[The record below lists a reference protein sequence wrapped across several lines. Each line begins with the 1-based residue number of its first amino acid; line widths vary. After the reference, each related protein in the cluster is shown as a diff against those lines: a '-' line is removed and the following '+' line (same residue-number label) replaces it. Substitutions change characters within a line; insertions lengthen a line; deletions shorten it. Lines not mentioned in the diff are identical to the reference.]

1 MVEFHSVSPLL
12 SIALIFLAAY
22 PAGLFARKLGVPA
35 VTGNILAGVLLGPSV
50 LGVFDR
56 TVAHDLEPITVFA
69 MGLITLITGAH
80 LNYRRLHNAL
90 RRILSVTILEVAG
103 TVSLVI
109 FGSLWVGADWETA
122 ILLGAIASATA
133 PATVLAVIREERAKG
148 LLVKTV
154 LASVALDNVL
164 CIVLF
169 AVATTQVAHLSG
181 SIDQPF
187 WIAAVDSLWD
197 VAQSAF
203 LGTVVAGFLLW
214 VVRRKGIEPF
224 SGLVVAILLTI
235 GGAQLLGVSP
245 LLAPLILGIILGNSG
260 RENEGLITSLE
271 SLQPMLLTCFFTL
284 AGVDLDLT
292 KLALMGSLG
301 GTYFLCRGAGKLG
314 GGFLGATLAGAVP
327 RLRNNIGPALLPQA
341 GLAIGLVVVLQGDT
355 RLPTELITTIT
366 NVVLATVV
374 LNELVGPPLVRR
386 SIARTEEAGKGRR
399 RVVEFLQEEH
409 IQTPLHAEDK
419 WDAIRRLAAFLIKS
433 HGIKEVTADDLIHSV
448 EERERTI
455 STAMGE
461 GVAIPHAKIP
471 AGPEI
476 LGAMGICPRGVDFDA
491 PDGNPVHFIV
501 MIATPKEDMDKHLQ
515 VMAAVARIVSDA
527 DIRARLITARNP
539 AEAFEAIETGLSESY
554 NYFLED

>member
-1 MVEFHSVSPLL
+1 MEFHAVSPLL
-12 SIALIFLAAY
+12 SIALIFIAAY
-22 PAGLFARKLGVPA
+22 PAGLLARKLGVPA
-35 VTGNILAGVLLGPSV
+35 VTGNILAGVFLGPSV

-56 TVAHDLEPITVFA
+56 NVAHDLEPITVFA

-90 RRILSVTILEVAG
+90 GRILSVTVFEVTG
-103 TVSLVI
+103 TVCLVV
-109 FGSLWVGADWETA
+109 FGARWVGATWETSL
-122 ILLGAIASATA
+122 LLGAISSATA

-148 LLVKTV
+148 LLVKTL

-164 CIVLF
+164 CIILF

-181 SIDQPF
+181 SVNQSF
-187 WIAAVDSLWD
+187 WMAAMVPLWD
-197 VAQSAF
+197 VALSAL
-203 LGTVVAGFLLW
+203 LGALMAAVLLL

-224 SGLVVAILLTI
+224 SGLFVAILLTI
-235 GGAQLLGVSP
+235 GGAQLLDVSP
-245 LLAPLILGIILGNSG
+245 LLAPLVLGIILGNSG

-271 SLQPMLLTCFFTL
+271 SLQPMLLTCFFAL
-284 AGVDLDLT
+284 AGVDLDLS
-292 KLALMGSLG
+292 KLLAMGALG
-301 GTYFLCRGAGKLG
+301 GTYFLCRGVGKVA
-314 GGFLGATLAGAVP
+314 GGFLGASLAGSVP

-341 GLAIGLVVVLQGDT
+341 GLAIGLVVILQTDT
-355 RLPTELITTIT
+355 RLPSELVTTIT
-366 NVVLATVV
+366 NVVLAAVV
-374 LNELVGPPLVRR
+374 LNEILGPPLVRR
-386 SIARTEEAGKGRR
+386 SISRTEEAGKGRR

-409 IQTPLHAEDK
+409 IQTPLHAKDK
-419 WDAIRRLAAFLIKS
+419 WDAIRQLAAFLIKS
-433 HGIKEVTADDLIHSV
+433 HGIKEVTVDDLIHSV

-455 STAMGE
+455 STAMGQ

-476 LGAMGICPRGVDFDA
+476 LGAIGICPRGIDFDA

-501 MIATPKEDMDKHLQ
+501 MIATPKEDIDKHLQ

-527 DIRARLITARNP
+527 DIRARLITARNS
-539 AEAFEAIETGLSESY
+539 AEAFDAIETGLSEGY